1 MMNGVGLVR
10 IGEKARPEAAFRF
23 LVAFELFQQPSA
35 VVEEDGTVLIGL
47 QGCLPEL
54 QSAFWI
60 LKRFMAEPGIDGGSK
75 EVGASRQGALER
87 RRGVSGCPGRRE
99 LDTEVIPSCEDLRGL
114 MCRHVQPG
122 LIERYCSGATIIRLQ
137 SVDDVD
143 EIAHVKGSEKVT

>member
-1 MMNGVGLVR
+1 MMDGVGLVR

-87 RRGVSGCPGRRE
+87 RRGVSGCPAAESWTPR
-99 LDTEVIPSCEDLRGL
+99 LYQAAKTCVVLCADTSSQD
-114 MCRHVQPG
+114 
-122 LIERYCSGATIIRLQ
+122 
-137 SVDDVD
+137 
-143 EIAHVKGSEKVT
+143 